1 MPILHA
7 VSKEPS
13 STSPVHPAASPTGE
27 GRTGDRLSPM
37 QHIKE
42 VWTAKQGQLIV
53 THYGITDMR
62 ENVTP
67 CFTHT
72 YPVPSAPSST

>member
-13 STSPVHPAASPTGE
+13 STSPVHPAASP
-27 GRTGDRLSPM
+27 TGDRLSPM